1 MKVFVTGVNGQL
13 GHDVMNRLAQAGHT
27 AVGTDITP
35 AYAGALDGTAVTAL
49 PYVQLDITDEAAVTK
64 TITELHPDAIVHCAA
79 WTAVDAAEDPNNF
92 QKVIAI
98 NEGGTRNIAEAC
110 KAVGAKLL
118 YLSTDYVFNG
128 QGEAPWEPDCKDYAP
143 LNIYGKS
150 KLAGEMFVRELAPKH
165 MVVRSSWIYGNTKNN
180 FVSYILE
187 ELLTEDTIFVPVDQ
201 VSTPTSAVEL
211 AKFIVKL
218 VNSSEYGIY
227 HASCEGMCSRYEFAK
242 EIVRLSGK
250 NVNIEPLTAGENP
263 SVVNRPRYTLLD
275 NFMMRVSGIYEMPD
289 WKEALAA
296 FMAGKESE

>member
-1 MKVFVTGVNGQL
+1 MNGMSVWIAGARGQL
-13 GHDVMNRLAQAGHT
+13 GYAIYKILHENVNVEVLTSDLDVDVRNMVDVDSFASMNHPDVIINCAGMTDLAMCERNVEEAYRVNALGARNLSIAARKVNAKLIHIS
-27 AVGTDITP
+27 TDDVF
-35 AYAGALDGTAVTAL
+35 DGTAK
-49 PYVQLDITDEAAVTK
+49 Q
-64 TITELHPDAIVHCAA
+64 
-79 WTAVDAAEDPNNF
+79 
-92 QKVIAI
+92 
-98 NEGGTRNIAEAC
+98 
-110 KAVGAKLL
+110 
-118 YLSTDYVFNG
+118 
-128 QGEAPWEPDCKDYAP
+128 P
-143 LNIYGKS
+143 LNEFDRTNPLTVYGKS

>member
-1 MKVFVTGVNGQL
+1 
-13 GHDVMNRLAQAGHT
+13 
-27 AVGTDITP
+27 
-35 AYAGALDGTAVTAL
+35 
-49 PYVQLDITDEAAVTK
+49 
-64 TITELHPDAIVHCAA
+64 
-79 WTAVDAAEDPNNF
+79 
-92 QKVIAI
+92 
-98 NEGGTRNIAEAC
+98 
-110 KAVGAKLL
+110 
-118 YLSTDYVFNG
+118 
-128 QGEAPWEPDCKDYAP
+128 
-143 LNIYGKS
+143 
-150 KLAGEMFVRELAPKH
+150 MFVRELAPKH

>member
-1 MKVFVTGVNGQL
+1 MLKVWIAGVNGQIGRAL
-13 GHDVMNRLAQAGHT
+13 NDVLDPMQIETLN
-27 AVGTDITP
+27 TD
-35 AYAGALDGTAVTAL
+35 LDE
-49 PYVQLDITDEAAVTK
+49 LDITDTDEVINFGSINRPDVIINCAGMTDLAMCERNVEEAYRVNALGARNLS
-64 TITELHPDAIVHCAA
+64 IAA
-79 WTAVDAAEDPNNF
+79 R
-92 QKVIAI
+92 KV
-98 NEGGTRNIAEAC
+98 N
-110 KAVGAKLL
+110 AKLIHI
-118 YLSTDYVFNG
+118 STDDVFDG
-128 QGEAPWEPDCKDYAP
+128 TAKQP
-143 LNIYGKS
+143 LNEFDRTNPLTVYGKS